1 MKFKSLAWEMGPP
14 TEPPDIRGKDHD
26 TAVDL
31 MVQWFF
37 QNFEDPVQC
46 TPWED
51 GEYVFIWGG
60 PFDACSEID
69 SAFGEMAFQDRLRR
83 PADDN
88 CRTYQA
94 LDDAV
99 ARIEKHGWQWAPNQ
113 NRMRPED
120 PTAEG

>member
-1 MKFKSLAWEMGPP
+1 MKFESIAWEMGPP

-26 TAVDL
+26 EAVDL
-31 MVQWFF
+31 MVRWFF

-60 PFDACSEID
+60 PFDACTEID
-69 SAFGEMAFQDRLRR
+69 SAFGEMAAEDTTN
-83 PADDN
+83 AI
-88 CRTYQA
+88 YQA

-99 ARIEKHGWQWAPNQ
+99 ARIEKRGWQWAPNQ

>member
-1 MKFKSLAWEMGPP
+1 MKFESIAWEMGPP

-31 MVQWFF
+31 MARWFF

-60 PFDACSEID
+60 PFDARDEID
-69 SAFGEMAFQDRLRR
+69 SAFGEMAFQDR
-83 PADDN
+83 N
-88 CRTYQA
+88 CQTYRA